1 MSIFDAIQK
10 AMSSKNTNMMV
21 KLYHNVMEFSDEAS
35 VAVKSAHSL
44 KDGKII
50 RTESFATLL
59 NNS

>member
-1 MSIFDAIQK
+1 MTI
-10 AMSSKNTNMMV
+10 
-21 KLYHNVMEFSDEAS
+21 KLYHNVIKFPDETS

-44 KDGKII
+44 KDSKII

>member
-10 AMSSKNTNMMV
+10 AISSKNTNMMV
-21 KLYHNVMEFSDEAS
+21 KLYHNVIKFPDETS

-44 KDGKII
+44 KDSKII

>member
-10 AMSSKNTNMMV
+10 AISSKNTNMMV

-35 VAVKSAHSL
+35 VAAKSAHSL

>member
-35 VAVKSAHSL
+35 VTVKRAHSL

>member
-35 VAVKSAHSL
+35 VVVKSAHSL

-50 RTESFATLL
+50 RTKSFATLL

>member
-21 KLYHNVMEFSDEAS
+21 KLYYNVMEFSDEAS
-35 VAVKSAHSL
+35 VAVKNAHSL

-50 RTESFATLL
+50 RAESFATLL